1 MNRHNPAVSNLP
13 PDFPQAACRGNHELF
28 DLQAVGEAREDVD
41 TRQRA
46 AANICWSGQCPHLA
60 ECNDWAI
67 TSHFDAQNIVGPVL
81 GGMTS
86 TERNRYRRK
95 NNIPTPPVVTILDL
109 YEISTPNS
117 RAPGV
122 DCGHIRDVDSDGRHI
137 RCRECD
143 RERHQRRRDDLV
155 AERRTA

>member
-1 MNRHNPAVSNLP
+1 MNKHNPAVSNLP
-13 PDFPQAACRGNHELF
+13 PDFPQAACRGKHELF
-28 DLQAVGEAREDVD
+28 ELQNTGEPRETVDARHRE
-41 TRQRA
+41 A
-46 AANICWSGQCPHLA
+46 AAICWSGQCPHLA

-67 TSHFDAQNIVGPVL
+67 TSHYDPRNIVGPVL

-86 TERNRYRRK
+86 TERNRYRRL
-95 NNIPTPPVVTILDL
+95 NNIPTPEVVTILDL

-143 RERHQRRRDDLV
+143 RERHQRRRIMH
-155 AERRTA
+155 EEGRRTA